1 MTLLLFWWHNES
13 SFRSEAFLRRFDA
26 NLERTSDPPSLGE
39 PMRLLFCSLSLAAL
53 PSIASTAPQGESPE
67 AWDWRAAIEHVLP
80 EASETAWMGLP
91 WEPSLRA
98 GLVAGRQQ
106 AKPVLLWAMNGH
118 PLAST

>member
-26 NLERTSDPPSLGE
+26 VSERLSDPPSLGK
-39 PMRLLFCSLSLAAL
+39 PMSLHFCSLSLTAL
-53 PSIASTAPQGESPE
+53 PLLASTVSQEETPE
-67 AWDWRAAIEHVLP
+67 VWDWRAAIEHVLP
-80 EASETAWMGLP
+80 EPSETAWMGLP

-106 AKPVLLWAMNGH
+106 SKPVLLWAMNGH